1 MALRRTVTR
10 RECELDNGFMKC
22 AASER
27 EQPVETVPLNSCV
40 PRHTGFRMKH
50 GRTSLVAQWPRL
62 CAPNAGA
69 LGSIP
74 GRELDPTYHN

>member
-1 MALRRTVTR
+1 MTLRHTVTR

-50 GRTSLVAQWPRL
+50 GRTSLVVQWPRL